1 MGNSEEQFTPWLTKE
16 QETILNKE
24 FTKIYDRFREDLND
38 WREKAGGRNRVKIEL
53 RDGNIYDPIIIYTEE
68 EEQNPES

>member
-1 MGNSEEQFTPWLTKE
+1 MSNIQEQFTPWLTKE
-16 QETILNKE
+16 QEAILNKE
-24 FTKIYDRFREDLND
+24 FTKIYNRFREDLD
-38 WREKAGGRNRVKIEL
+38 EWRDKAGGKKRVKIEL

>member
-1 MGNSEEQFTPWLTKE
+1 MDDNEEQFTPWLTKK
-16 QETILNKE
+16 QEAILNKE
-24 FTKIYDRFREDLND
+24 FTKMYDRFLEDLND